1 MYTYLCPALMDWA
14 CFFLYFAVLY
24 DAGLQGLSTTQCAWI
39 GGGMQVTYMA
49 LSLTSGL
56 ILNRGN
62 ARGLLLT
69 SILLTMGVGAGMLWL
84 HGFVPLLL
92 AMVLIGAL
100 MAVFFNAFQAHMRG
114 EAAPGELSRAVGFYT
129 LAWSGGSA
137 LGFLTAGWL
146 YAHGRPTM
154 TLFVVGLCL
163 VMLGL
168 LLSHRAKPA
177 DAPSVDE
184 HVEEGPAGSREVRPG
199 YVWVGWLMIVTV
211 TFVQRPLFTFFP
223 AFGAKAGVSS
233 FWTGLPLFLHMA
245 VLALGGLAL
254 WKCRG
259 WLYRR
264 TPLAV
269 MHVAGILLL
278 LGLWRCPQYGLA
290 AVGLTLLGLYAA
302 FAYFCAVYYSSNSGR
317 RAFNIGVNEFL
328 VGLGSLAGLAV
339 VRWWLARPGAHET
352 DMFLVCAVALG
363 VSLLAQLAEASRPA
377 KPAGGNA
384 ARTRTDHTA
393 LG

>member
-1 MYTYLCPALMDWA
+1 
-14 CFFLYFAVLY
+14 
-24 DAGLQGLSTTQCAWI
+24 GLSTTQCAWI

-62 ARGLLLT
+62 ARGLLLAST
-69 SILLTMGVGAGMLWL
+69 LLTMVVGAGMLWL

-146 YAHGRPTM
+146 YAHGRSAM
-154 TLFVVGLCL
+154 TIFVVGLSL
-163 VMLGL
+163 VILGL

-177 DAPSVDE
+177 NAPSVDE

-233 FWTGLPLFLHMA
+233 FWAGLPLFLHMA

-254 WKCRG
+254 WKCRS

-264 TPLAV
+264 TPLV
-269 MHVAGILLL
+269 LIHTAGILLL
-278 LGLWRCPQYGLA
+278 LGLWRYPQYGLA
-290 AVGLTLLGLYAA
+290 AIGLTVLGLYAA
-302 FAYFCAVYYSSNSGR
+302 FAFFCAVYYSSNSGR

-328 VGLGSLAGLAV
+328 VGLGALAGLTV
-339 VRWWLARPGAHET
+339 VRWWLARPGACYPE
-352 DMFLVCAVALG
+352 MYLVCAIALG

-377 KPAGGNA
+377 KTASGNV
-384 ARTRTDHTA
+384 ARTDPD
-393 LG
+393 